1 MKLVYFIKDLF
12 YKVLKKIKTNRKQSA
27 KHTKNKQTLIK
38 ENITEKTKLK
48 LEEQDS
54 DDFSESQTV
63 ELNETLET
71 VEADADIE
79 LSETLETVEADADL
93 ELNEIQEITEADS
106 DEIQSSISAE
116 ETKPKQ
122 REQNLDYL
130 PENIISDFEMDS
142 FYAEKILNNNLPES
156 QIFQQTKEPPEE
168 YFELI
173 PLRPDEAKEEN
184 EERLQMTLFSNL
196 KMNKSKISL
205 V

>member
-1 MKLVYFIKDLF
+1 MKLFYFIKDLF

-71 VEADADIE
+71 VEADADIKLNE
-79 LSETLETVEADADL
+79 TLETAEADADIKLSETPETVEADADL

-106 DEIQSSISAE
+106 DEIQSSISD
-116 ETKPKQ
+116 
-122 REQNLDYL
+122 R
-130 PENIISDFEMDS
+130 
-142 FYAEKILNNNLPES
+142 
-156 QIFQQTKEPPEE
+156 
-168 YFELI
+168 
-173 PLRPDEAKEEN
+173 
-184 EERLQMTLFSNL
+184 
-196 KMNKSKISL
+196 KS
-205 V
+205 VV